1 MILKIHEDCLQFC
14 FTVFIFLLALLVSCI
29 HHISIFPQI
38 EVTKTYGVSE
48 WREDVK
54 RVLMKAG
61 GDGKPTVFLLTDTQV
76 KDESFIEDINTI
88 LNTGDLPNLY
98 TNEEKAEILEKMQ
111 TVAKDEVMFHIFFG
125 LLYSTYYHSSWVYM
139 IYCT

>member
-1 MILKIHEDCLQFC
+1 
-14 FTVFIFLLALLVSCI
+14 
-29 HHISIFPQI
+29 
-38 EVTKTYGVSE
+38 
-48 WREDVK
+48 
-54 RVLMKAG
+54 MKAG

-111 TVAKDEVMFHIFFG
+111 IVAKDEVMFHIFFG
-125 LLYSTYYHSSWVYM
+125 FLYRIYYHPSWVS
-139 IYCT
+139 ISVHDNIQFCLD

>member
-1 MILKIHEDCLQFC
+1 
-14 FTVFIFLLALLVSCI
+14 
-29 HHISIFPQI
+29 
-38 EVTKTYGVSE
+38 
-48 WREDVK
+48 
-54 RVLMKAG
+54 MKAG

-111 TVAKDEVMFHIFFG
+111 IVAKDEVRFLVFWI
-125 LLYSTYYHSSWVYM
+125 LVLSTILYGSVL
-139 IYCT
+139 